1 MADVI
6 TRLKVDSQEYDSK
19 LKNAVSQMTAME
31 QQVRRTGA
39 SFAYADKEELAFV
52 QSLGSMGT
60 KAQTAK
66 GKLSELTNSFTEL
79 SVKYKNLTAEEKA
92 SPFGQAMQQ
101 SMNQLKVRIG
111 ELNGQLEETKGELNG
126 FGDVASQLGDKL
138 GIPLDKLLKFT
149 PAAAGIAAAAAAV
162 AGAIKITSDALHQ
175 NELVMDE
182 WGRITESSTS
192 LYHGFL
198 NALNTG
204 DISGYLN
211 NISKIVSAARAAYDA
226 IDELGTFNAFNQINV
241 EKGRTGLQDA
251 ITNFREGTGTAEQV
265 KAARDY
271 YISQLQERKKLENEA
286 YLAAIQKMAAERGV
300 DADMLTEAL
309 SGTYGN
315 YMSLKNTPLPTQ
327 TRTGMTGTGRRY
339 EYEVTLPAETK
350 EQKLGEMLRK
360 LTDAELEL
368 LQALGAQAQKTA
380 TEIEGVEKQASRA
393 LKQQQVPK
401 TTPPAP
407 TTAVPKPSVSTA
419 SKSVVMPEVGSIA
432 DWEQQA
438 ANVQQYMKGATSAD
452 EYKELEQDLV
462 FILSKIQEIKGAKE
476 ETFQPGS
483 LVDLNQQLREA
494 QEVLASLAP
503 DTEAWADALADVAQK
518 QQAVNE
524 LQAKMGNSTVVKD
537 QTNDVKE
544 MKSSWSSAVSAISQ
558 VGGALQ
564 QIDDPGAKI
573 AGIIAQAI
581 ASVASGLGQM
591 LASPAATSEA
601 WGWIALAISGTAT
614 MIGTI
619 ASIKSAT
626 QGYANGGMVGG
637 NSYSGDNIVARLNS
651 GEGVLTA
658 RGVQNAAIMA
668 SNSNSLQ
675 NLELTTDVSGT
686 NLLIVL
692 NNANRS
698 KGGDRNFY
706 TRTH

>member
-1 MADVI
+1 M
-6 TRLKVDSQEYDSK
+6 L
-19 LKNAVSQMTAME
+19 
-31 QQVRRTGA
+31 
-39 SFAYADKEELAFV
+39 
-52 QSLGSMGT
+52 
-60 KAQTAK
+60 
-66 GKLSELTNSFTEL
+66 
-79 SVKYKNLTAEEKA
+79 
-92 SPFGQAMQQ
+92 
-101 SMNQLKVRIG
+101 
-111 ELNGQLEETKGELNG
+111 
-126 FGDVASQLGDKL
+126 
-138 GIPLDKLLKFT
+138 
-149 PAAAGIAAAAAAV
+149 
-162 AGAIKITSDALHQ
+162 
-175 NELVMDE
+175 
-182 WGRITESSTS
+182 
-192 LYHGFL
+192 
-198 NALNTG
+198 
-204 DISGYLN
+204 
-211 NISKIVSAARAAYDA
+211 
-226 IDELGTFNAFNQINV
+226 
-241 EKGRTGLQDA
+241 
-251 ITNFREGTGTAEQV
+251 FR
-265 KAARDY
+265 
-271 YISQLQERKKLENEA
+271 S
-286 YLAAIQKMAAERGV
+286 
-300 DADMLTEAL
+300 
-309 SGTYGN
+309 
-315 YMSLKNTPLPTQ
+315 
-327 TRTGMTGTGRRY
+327 
-339 EYEVTLPAETK
+339 
-350 EQKLGEMLRK
+350 
-360 LTDAELEL
+360 
-368 LQALGAQAQKTA
+368 
-380 TEIEGVEKQASRA
+380 
-393 LKQQQVPK
+393 
-401 TTPPAP
+401 
-407 TTAVPKPSVSTA
+407 
-419 SKSVVMPEVGSIA
+419 
-432 DWEQQA
+432 
-438 ANVQQYMKGATSAD
+438 
-452 EYKELEQDLV
+452 ELEQDLV